1 MPSRG
6 CEGRYYCNVKFHA
19 TKILNSATK
28 QDLAAGT
35 DHNRLHGASRVTK
48 ALDLDQIGCAERGGR
63 PHPTLSAAYSL
74 LFPFLPPSPGCEPKT
89 YLCCSPITAP
99 SHSHSSTMAPAS
111 KVWSFI
117 FFDPATQ
124 IMLCPPCGWWNVGKN
139 ATRGVDHLLNFT
151 ASLEANPG
159 MAEVFRPAR
168 SS

>member
-19 TKILNSATK
+19 TKTLQNATK
-28 QDLAAGT
+28 QDLAADT

-48 ALDLDQIGCAERGGR
+48 ALDLDQTGSAERGGW
-63 PHPTLSAAYSL
+63 PHPTPSAAYSL
-74 LFPFLPPSPGCEPKT
+74 LFLFLPPSPGCEPKT

-99 SHSHSSTMAPAS
+99 GHPHSSVMAPAS

-117 FFDPATQ
+117 AFDPATKT
-124 IMLCPPCGWWNVGKN
+124 MLCPPCGWRNVDKN
-139 ATRGVDHLLNFT
+139 ATRGVDHVLTCT